1 MKNQIHTN
9 NGQQYLR
16 LINPITGKYDRDVT
30 LKQIGDAI
38 SSFAPL
44 PETHTLAENVAA
56 AFQTGD
62 ADAAAAVWYGVMH
75 GKA

>member
-16 LINPITGKYDRDVT
+16 LINPSTGKYDRDVT
-30 LKQIGDAI
+30 RKQIGDAI
-38 SSFAPL
+38 SSFSPL
-44 PETHTLAENVAA
+44 AETSTLAGNVAA

-75 GKA
+75 GQA